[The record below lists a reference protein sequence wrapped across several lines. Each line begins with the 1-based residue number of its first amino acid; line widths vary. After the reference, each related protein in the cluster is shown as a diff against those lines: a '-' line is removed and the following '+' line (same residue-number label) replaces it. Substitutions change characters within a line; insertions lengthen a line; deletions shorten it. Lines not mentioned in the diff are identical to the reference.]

1 MSPEPKIEP
10 ESTIMVSE
18 PVTDTALMR
27 LVSHGDRRAFS
38 MLVERHLGRAM
49 VIVRGFDGLAGDA
62 EDIAQEAFSRVWIKA
77 PKWVAPDENASLTER
92 QASGQ
97 ASFTTWFQRIVVNL
111 CIDRQRRLGKSRGR
125 RFIDLE
131 TAPMLVDEAP
141 DPARHLLQRER
152 DGQVRLAID
161 ALPERQRLAITLC
174 AMDGYSNADAAS
186 IMGVHIKA
194 LEGLLVRA
202 RRHLRQHLQGVVSD
216 DA

>member
-1 MSPEPKIEP
+1 MPSD
-10 ESTIMVSE
+10 

-38 MLVERHLGRAM
+38 MLVERYLGRAM

-77 PKWVAPDENASLTER
+77 PKWVAPDENTSLAER

-131 TAPMLVDEAP
+131 TAPILVDEAP

-152 DGQVRLAID
+152 DGQVRRAID

-174 AMDGYSNADAAS
+174 AMEGHSNADAAS
-186 IMGVHIKA
+186 IMGLHIKA

-202 RRHLRQHLQGVVSD
+202 RRHLRQYLQGVVSD